1 MYRKANHG
9 DAEAILYLVNFHA
22 ETGQM
27 LFRTLQDIRQN
38 IGDFF
43 VCDEEGELL
52 AACSLRYGWGN
63 PAGSRDQLAEPG
75 WSPIRFERDAKRD
88 ESHAEV
94 LRLVEIRSLAVHP
107 RHYRRGLATALVRE
121 CIEEATTTDMEK
133 IFVLTYA
140 VPFFTKLGF
149 EVIDKAALPLKIWND
164 CTGCGKRDHC
174 DETAMIRDLHPLA
187 GRRPQE
193 KFVSALS
200 REE

>member
-9 DAEAILYLVNFHA
+9 EAEAILRLINFHA

-27 LFRTLQDIRQN
+27 LFRTLRDIRQN

-52 AACSLRYGWGN
+52 AACSLRYGWDS
-63 PAGSRDQLAEPG
+63 AGSRNPLAEPG
-75 WSPIRFERDAKRD
+75 RPPIRFERDAKFD
-88 ESHAEV
+88 ASHAEV
-94 LRLVEIRSLAVHP
+94 PRLVEIRSLAVHP

-121 CIEEATTTDMEK
+121 CIEEAMTADMEK

-140 VPFFTKLGF
+140 APFFTKLGF
-149 EVIDKAALPLKIWND
+149 KVIDKAALPLKVWND

-187 GRRPQE
+187 AQRPEE

-200 REE
+200 GEE